1 MENKSG
7 CVPKISYSPEN
18 RFRTNPE
25 FVAREIAGEF
35 ILVPIGKAAEMF
47 NGLASLNPAGVFLWK
62 LLAQPR
68 TGQELSDALAKEY
81 ELTGEQSDQDVG
93 DFLDLAMSRNLVL
106 PLAGQVPNPEQV

>member
-1 MENKSG
+1 MRKDDRYQANSDF
-7 CVPKISYSPEN
+7 VP
-18 RFRTNPE
+18 
-25 FVAREIAGEF
+25 REIAGEY
-35 ILVPIGKAAEMF
+35 ILVPVGEAAGKF